1 MIKILYENP
10 ALIVCVKPAGVL
22 SQTDSRGGESMVSLL
37 SEQTGGNIFPVH
49 RLDAQT
55 GGVMVYAKTAKSAA
69 ELSRQIASGEFKK
82 EYLAVLHGVPEKKE
96 DFLSDLLF
104 KDSAKN
110 KSYVVK
116 RERKGVKKAELEY
129 TLEDT
134 AEIGGEKYS
143 LVSVRLFTGRTHQ
156 IRVQFSHRGFPLAG
170 DRKYGAK
177 DNFKQ
182 LGLWSYKIHFK
193 DPVSGKETE
202 YACPPENIIADY
214 FDIKKPF
221 R

>member
-1 MIKILYENP
+1 MINIMYENS
-10 ALIVCVKPAGVL
+10 AVIVCVKPSGVL

-37 SEQTGGNIFPVH
+37 SEQTGGDIFPVH
-49 RLDAQT
+49 RLDIQT
-55 GGVMVYAKTAKSAA
+55 GGIMVYAKTAKAA
-69 ELSRQIASGEFKK
+69 SELSRQIASGEFKK
-82 EYLAVLHGVPEKKE
+82 EYLAVIHGAPEKKE

-104 KDSAKN
+104 KYSAKN

-129 TLEDT
+129 TLIES
-134 AEIGGEKYS
+134 AEIDGEKYS

-177 DNFKQ
+177 DNFDQ
-182 LGLWSYKIHFK
+182 LGLWSYKICFK
-193 DPVSGKETE
+193 DTVSGKETE
-202 YACPPENIIADY
+202 YVCPPENIIADY